1 MNIAA
6 FFYLNM
12 LLEQIQY
19 MAVSSLFISTTSQ
32 PSILSHSTLLSLV
45 MPNSRQSFS
54 VKPTSS
60 TYLS

>member
-12 LLEQIQY
+12 LLEQIH